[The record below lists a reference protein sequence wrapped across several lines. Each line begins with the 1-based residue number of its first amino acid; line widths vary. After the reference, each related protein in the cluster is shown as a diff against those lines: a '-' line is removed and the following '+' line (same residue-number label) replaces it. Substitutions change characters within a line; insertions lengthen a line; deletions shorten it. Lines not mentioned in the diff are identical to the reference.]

1 MKGYRLHW
9 HTVVGAG
16 LLFVLWITIFFP
28 GLSFRAD
35 SYIDAAV
42 SANRYAL
49 GKDENITGAGEIVED
64 YEPGGAGRAGIE
76 RAYRRR
82 AREITG
88 GDTLISR
95 MFLARWALTVKER
108 LDFEGV
114 QLRQGMTLRDTDVRE
129 VFRLWGWLIYLP
141 FLAVTFTL
149 VFMLVK
155 RRTLPGVLLFDGLL
169 TILCECLGRF
179 LIPSMVW
186 EEARRAA
193 LSFELVGQE
202 ALNQYGTGEKFVK
215 ELFSRCSGVSWI
227 IVIVLSVLVTTY
239 SILGLALQLRK
250 RRAGELQENYRISP
264 DTGIWDKTG
273 SMAKKASV
281 RENGILR
288 GIKGEYAGESVSIRA
303 GEELVLGRDPRYCM
317 LIFGNPRVS
326 RRQCGIRY
334 DAVNGCYQAVDYS
347 AGGTALSNGMM
358 LSASEYTVILPGT
371 VIHMAGDS
379 EIFMV
384 M

>member
-1 MKGYRLHW
+1 M
-9 HTVVGAG
+9 
-16 LLFVLWITIFFP
+16 
-28 GLSFRAD
+28 
-35 SYIDAAV
+35 
-42 SANRYAL
+42 
-49 GKDENITGAGEIVED
+49 
-64 YEPGGAGRAGIE
+64 
-76 RAYRRR
+76 
-82 AREITG
+82 
-88 GDTLISR
+88 ISR

-239 SILGLALQLRK
+239 SILCLALQLRK

>member
-239 SILGLALQLRK
+239 SILCLALQLRK